1 MPQRKRVRGGLLL
14 FPPDMPGMN
23 RSLSVL
29 LAHGLLSMA
38 AAQAQEAVPLVL
50 GEKRVLHSAALGEER
65 TLHIRLPLG
74 YSQNS
79 AARYPVMYV
88 LDGGLDEDFFHLA
101 GLVDF
106 ASMPWINWLPPSIV
120 VGIVNTDRKRD
131 FTHPTTIAKDK
142 EQFPTTGGS
151 ASFIRYLGDE
161 LIPFIDSTYRT
172 TGERTLIGQSLG
184 GLLAT
189 EVLMERPQL
198 FTRYVVV
205 SPSLWWDNG
214 SVLAREAAFMNQ
226 PAAAPKQ
233 VWIGV
238 GKEGKVMVNGA
249 KRLGRLLRRNPAIQ
263 VRVNVMP
270 RHDHGN
276 ILHQAVLDAVRWM
289 KESE

>member
-1 MPQRKRVRGGLLL
+1 
-14 FPPDMPGMN
+14 MN
-23 RSLSVL
+23 RSLFAL
-29 LAHGLLSMA
+29 LAHGLLSIA
-38 AAQAQEAVPLVL
+38 VATAQEVVPLVL
-50 GEKRVLHSAALGEER
+50 GEKRVLHSTALGEER
-65 TLHIRLPLG
+65 VLHIRLPMD
-74 YSQNS
+74 YSPDS
-79 AARYPVMYV
+79 AARYPVIYA
-88 LDGGLDEDFFHLA
+88 LDGGLDEDFTHLA

-120 VGIVNTDRKRD
+120 VGVVNTDRKRD
-131 FTHPTTIAKDK
+131 FTYPTTIAKDK
-142 EQFPTTGGS
+142 AQFPTTGGS
-151 ASFIRYLGDE
+151 ANFIRFLGDE
-161 LIPFIDSTYRT
+161 LIPFIDSAYRT

-226 PAAAPKQ
+226 PASAPKQ
-233 VWIGV
+233 VWVGV
-238 GKEGKVMVNGA
+238 GKEGKVMVQGA
-249 KRLGRLLRRNPAIQ
+249 KRLAGLLGRNPLIQ
-263 VRVNVMP
+263 VQVQVMP

-289 KESE
+289 KEGE